1 MQPLPATERLNRQHR
16 SASSLPRRLPR
27 RYWRKVASRPCTVRR
42 VGDNVFVERVWRSV
56 KYEQVYLKT
65 YDSVSAARADIAD
78 YINWYNTS
86 RRHSSLGDVTPETAY
101 LNDC

>member
-27 RYWRKVASRPCTVRR
+27 RYGRKVASRPCTVRR

-65 YDSVSAARADIAD
+65 YDSVSPARADIIAVTLTVTTRAGG
-78 YINWYNTS
+78 IQISGMS
-86 RRHSSLGDVTPETAY
+86 RPKRLT
-101 LNDC
+101 